1 MNGLLLPGLLVL
13 ALVLILLVWR
23 ARRARSVS
31 CSLQETLMTP
41 DRHREFEVLQALL
54 QEEVRLFT
62 HVRLKDVL
70 LPGKGVGK
78 GKWQKQ
84 LASMG
89 DRQFDYLLC
98 HPEDLSLICAIERLA
113 PAQGKRRPSRDRW
126 LQQLCERA
134 DLPLLPLTGQEAAD
148 LDELKEQVQALLL
161 DEEALDPQTALTG
174 GARREPTFNPQALG
188 AVDLEETPRPLTR
201 PQADAARGR
210 TSKGAGRRHYR
221 EEEVDKLPL
230 DMPMMRS
237 VPQTLAVSAEQEAMP
252 HGLFTATP
260 LDEDE
265 DEEGTDQA
273 GKLADKDDVAPAN
286 PHTCPRCTAPLLERE
301 ARKGP
306 YAGKQFLT
314 CTRFP
319 ECRYATLKAT
329 SPH

>member
-13 ALVLILLVWR
+13 ALVLILLAWR

-41 DRHREFEVLQALL
+41 DRHREFEALQALL

-174 GARREPTFNPQALG
+174 GKARADLQPASPRRSGSGRDTQAAYSAPGRCCAWAHQQRGWSPSLPG
-188 AVDLEETPRPLTR
+188 G
-201 PQADAARGR
+201 RGR
-210 TSKGAGRRHYR
+210 
-221 EEEVDKLPL
+221 
-230 DMPMMRS
+230 
-237 VPQTLAVSAEQEAMP
+237 
-252 HGLFTATP
+252 
-260 LDEDE
+260 
-265 DEEGTDQA
+265 
-273 GKLADKDDVAPAN
+273 
-286 PHTCPRCTAPLLERE
+286 
-301 ARKGP
+301 
-306 YAGKQFLT
+306 
-314 CTRFP
+314 
-319 ECRYATLKAT
+319 
-329 SPH
+329 